1 MNADHFFFLEAIDLV
16 PKTKFKFTNG
26 VGLYESLLKDFS
38 SLPKSSNVVM
48 DEYAVVNVAPSV
60 VPNPYLPSFRIFTYN
75 ISRNA
80 QHKLQGALKKEKGS
94 KRKHGHDRGD
104 KGNKTTHCQIE
115 AHQKTWI
122 CHLNDPWH
130 SDPDSPS
137 RSNQRWTP
145 LGFSQYYLPS
155 IKDAN
160 KSHPP
165 HFELEYV
172 TYSVA
177 DLHPREGLEDDFQY
191 PIPLKHLPAPLWN
204 ATTSKSKYAP
214 YGMGDLTIGSWIK
227 LARRLGGSSHPKL
240 RKRFRKYMF
249 GGGKEEE

>member
-1 MNADHFFFLEAIDLV
+1 VL
-16 PKTKFKFTNG
+16 
-26 VGLYESLLKDFS
+26 
-38 SLPKSSNVVM
+38 
-48 DEYAVVNVAPSV
+48 
-60 VPNPYLPSFRIFTYN
+60 
-75 ISRNA
+75 
-80 QHKLQGALKKEKGS
+80 
-94 KRKHGHDRGD
+94 
-104 KGNKTTHCQIE
+104 
-115 AHQKTWI
+115 
-122 CHLNDPWH
+122 
-130 SDPDSPS
+130 
-137 RSNQRWTP
+137 
-145 LGFSQYYLPS
+145 QYYLPS